1 MSIWHRYVGLG
12 RLKRMRLHRL
22 YEGGTEEMV
31 KVAVFRGCGRFRL
44 SHSAVV
50 ELANRKGWNL
60 WWRVGEIFSEDYA
73 GMTWEQIVEEHGG
86 HEPSGILNY
95 YIDYVDEIYREN
107 SWFLPHIDHQY
118 RTDPDLISVI
128 EEIGQEDIHIIEV
141 PDDVEWYIEECETGY
156 EIIRERH
163 RTW

>member
-1 MSIWHRYVGLG
+1 MGLD
-12 RLKRMRLHRL
+12 RLKRTRLHRP

-31 KVAVFRGCGRFRL
+31 KVAVCRGIGGFHL
-44 SHSAVV
+44 THTAIV
-50 ELANRKGWNL
+50 ELARRKGWNL
-60 WWRVGEIFSEDYA
+60 WWKMEDLYYQFYG
-73 GMTWEQIVEEHGG
+73 GMTWEQIIEDHGG

-141 PDDVEWYIEECETGY
+141 PDDVDWYIEECETGY